1 MKNKIINYLF
11 SAIIFIFTIYIFI
24 NQDTTTNYF
33 LETFHFI
40 IRIIIPSI
48 FPFMIFINFIL
59 YSNCIDYIA
68 FLLAPIGKI
77 FKLSGYGISCLI
89 ASILGGF
96 PYSSIIVTSF
106 IKQNKISLQEGIRII
121 NACQFP
127 SLAFLF
133 MGLYTIDKNVMYIII
148 SLYLSSFL
156 MLYLSSFNQKS
167 IKINNKIMTINNDI
181 SSIYYQVMNSS
192 IKSIIS
198 ISFTIIFFNLIT
210 SSLSI
215 ITNNERLIYYISGLF
230 EFSNSSINI
239 LLFENK
245 TYIDYLMLMIIISF
259 SSFSIMFQS
268 MFYLKEINIKIKQ
281 LLLSRITIVLI
292 SIIIFTTIF
301 YIKN

>member
-1 MKNKIINYLF
+1 
-11 SAIIFIFTIYIFI
+11 
-24 NQDTTTNYF
+24 
-33 LETFHFI
+33 
-40 IRIIIPSI
+40 
-48 FPFMIFINFIL
+48 
-59 YSNCIDYIA
+59 
-68 FLLAPIGKI
+68 
-77 FKLSGYGISCLI
+77 
-89 ASILGGF
+89 
-96 PYSSIIVTSF
+96 
-106 IKQNKISLQEGIRII
+106 
-121 NACQFP
+121 
-127 SLAFLF
+127 
-133 MGLYTIDKNVMYIII
+133 
-148 SLYLSSFL
+148 
-156 MLYLSSFNQKS
+156 
-167 IKINNKIMTINNDI
+167 MTINNDI

-268 MFYLKEINIKIKQ
+268 MYYLKEINIKIKQ

-301 YIKN
+301 CIKN